1 MSRTAAQ
8 AEVHCVRRRWRRLAS
23 SGPEPRSLTPHQV
36 TVGLTDTCWHYL
48 SSAQRFYRLAR
59 RLFGFASPR
68 LASPRLAAPH
78 HSAWSRCCS
87 SLNRPD
93 HVGPSPNHSK
103 LEPPVALP
111 TPHSP
116 LPTPHSQSH
125 SYSALCASSL
135 CQTSWTQSF
144 ATGATRGSKAIRP
157 SAHTATTTRS
167 ASTTAHA
174 TRAWRE
180 VARAT
185 RMQASKRGWHR
196 GNGCGCRK
204 GLPPGAPASVPAG
217 SRTPRSHLLLQT
229 RGEMPP
235 FSPDP
240 PAICVSRLL

>member
-1 MSRTAAQ
+1 M
-8 AEVHCVRRRWRRLAS
+8 RRRWRRLAS

-68 LASPRLAAPH
+68 LASRLRTILPGRAAARL
-78 HSAWSRCCS
+78 STALTTWARAQTTL
-87 SLNRPD
+87 SLNL
-93 HVGPSPNHSK
+93 PSHSP
-103 LEPPVALP
+103 LL

-116 LPTPHSQSH
+116 PLTPNPTPTLHSARLHCAKHHGPSH
-125 SYSALCASSL
+125 LQL
-135 CQTSWTQSF
+135 VLR
-144 ATGATRGSKAIRP
+144 GAQKRYAPLPILQPRPVPQVRPLTRLGLGE
-157 SAHTATTTRS
+157 RS
-167 ASTTAHA
+167 
-174 TRAWRE
+174 RAPP
-180 VARAT
+180 VCKH
-185 RMQASKRGWHR
+185 ASKRGWHR

>member
-68 LASPRLAAPH
+68 LASRLRTILPGRAAARL
-78 HSAWSRCCS
+78 STALTTWARAQTTL
-87 SLNRPD
+87 SLNL
-93 HVGPSPNHSK
+93 PSHSP
-103 LEPPVALP
+103 LL

-116 LPTPHSQSH
+116 PLTPNPTPTLHSARLHCAKHHGPSH
-125 SYSALCASSL
+125 LQL
-135 CQTSWTQSF
+135 VLR
-144 ATGATRGSKAIRP
+144 GAQKRYAPLPILQPRPVPQVRPLTRLGLGE
-157 SAHTATTTRS
+157 RS
-167 ASTTAHA
+167 
-174 TRAWRE
+174 RAPP
-180 VARAT
+180 VCKH
-185 RMQASKRGWHR
+185 ASKRGWHR